1 MDISKYLT
9 NKDVQLSNDD
19 FNIEKLE
26 KDIRKGYVL
35 SEEVDNARAEVEK
48 ASTKKYTELESQLTE
63 LNNRYTDLESRNVDL
78 ANANSD
84 LKLRVGMVSKGFA
97 EDKLE
102 EVSKLRTSL
111 YGDIKDDNEALDKIV
126 ENFGA
131 TYFPKPVEEPKPVV
145 VPEETPLGTSQTPEN
160 NEISVTRRTS
170 LKDLIIKN

>member
-1 MDISKYLT
+1 MDISKYVT
-9 NKDVQLSNDD
+9 NKDIQLSNDD

-35 SEEVDNARAEVEK
+35 SEEVDNARSEVEK
-48 ASTKKYTELESQLTE
+48 SSTKKYTELETQFND
-63 LNNRYTDLESRNVDL
+63 LNNRYTDLEARNVEL
-78 ANANSD
+78 ANSNSD

-131 TYFPKPVEEPKPVV
+131 TYFPKVAEPTKPE
-145 VPEETPLGTSQTPEN
+145 VPEETPLGTTKTPEN

-170 LKDLIIKN
+170 LKDLIIKK